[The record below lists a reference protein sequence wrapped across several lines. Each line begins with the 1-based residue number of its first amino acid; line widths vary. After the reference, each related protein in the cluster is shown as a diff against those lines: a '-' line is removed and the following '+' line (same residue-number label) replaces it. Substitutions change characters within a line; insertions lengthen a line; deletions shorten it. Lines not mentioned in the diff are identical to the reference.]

1 MIWHTGHG
9 LTVPGA
15 RGTRLPPPAGGCL
28 AERMTTPHT
37 TGQAPSAHRE
47 PTSTAQGPVTEERG
61 LGPPGGS
68 GGSLPRVSGQG
79 PVTEERG
86 LRPSGGSGGS
96 LPRVSAADVGTVV
109 TRHGIQTVEPIIRP
123 YLRHTPAITVDRADF
138 GLPPGPLVLKL
149 EQLQHGGSF
158 KARGAFANLLLR
170 DMPAAGV
177 VAASGGNHGAAVAF
191 AARALGIP
199 ARIYVPH
206 VSSPAKIARIRSY
219 GADLVVAGDTYS
231 DALAAC
237 QEWTAGSGALPIH
250 AYDQAETMLG
260 AGTLGMELAGQ
271 APDATQVL
279 ASVGGGGLL
288 AGVAAWY
295 AGRVQV
301 VGVEPEGAP
310 TLTAAMRAG
319 RPADAEAGSVAV
331 DSLAPRRV
339 GELTFAIIRQNA
351 AKVLL
356 VDDEAIVATQ
366 QLLWELLRVVAEPG
380 GCAALAALVSGRCEP
395 APGETVAVVISGA
408 NTTAVDF
415 GPPAARPKPRD
426 QGTGP

>member
-1 MIWHTGHG
+1 
-9 LTVPGA
+9 
-15 RGTRLPPPAGGCL
+15 
-28 AERMTTPHT
+28 MTTPNT
-37 TGQAPSAHRE
+37 TGQATP
-47 PTSTAQGPVTEERG
+47 AQYRDLT
-61 LGPPGGS
+61 
-68 GGSLPRVSGQG
+68 
-79 PVTEERG
+79 
-86 LRPSGGSGGS
+86 
-96 LPRVSAADVGTVV
+96 AADVGTVV
-109 TRHGIQTVEPIIRP
+109 TRHGIRTVEPIIRP

-149 EQLQHGGSF
+149 ELLQHAGSF

-219 GADLVVAGDTYS
+219 GADLVVTGDTYS
-231 DALAAC
+231 DALAAS
-237 QEWTAGSGALPIH
+237 QEWTATSGALAIH

-260 AGTLGMELAGQ
+260 AGSLGMELAEQ

-295 AGRVQV
+295 AGRAQV

-319 RPADAEAGSVAV
+319 RPVDAETGSVAV
-331 DSLAPRRV
+331 DSLAPRQV
-339 GELTFAIIRQNA
+339 GELTFAIIRQQRGAGA
-351 AKVLL
+351 AGGRRRHPP
-356 VDDEAIVATQ
+356 DPATA
-366 QLLWELLRVVAEPG
+366 LGDAAGGGRAWRVHGPGRPGVRALRAR
-380 GCAALAALVSGRCEP
+380 AGRDGRRGDQRREHDRGRLRPTP
-395 APGETVAVVISGA
+395 AT
-408 NTTAVDF
+408 
-415 GPPAARPKPRD
+415 PPASATRGSPPGPAGQGPRD
-426 QGTGP
+426 EVTGPRPRGVPGVLPRASARMGGAVTPRPVP

>member
-1 MIWHTGHG
+1 
-9 LTVPGA
+9 
-15 RGTRLPPPAGGCL
+15 
-28 AERMTTPHT
+28 MTTPHT
-37 TGQAPSAHRE
+37 TGPAPSAQRRE
-47 PTSTAQGPVTEERG
+47 PTP
-61 LGPPGGS
+61 
-68 GGSLPRVSGQG
+68 
-79 PVTEERG
+79 
-86 LRPSGGSGGS
+86 
-96 LPRVSAADVGTVV
+96 ADVGTVV
-109 TRHGIQTVEPIIRP
+109 TRHGIQTVEPLIRP

-170 DMPAAGV
+170 DVPAAGV

-219 GADLVVAGDTYS
+219 GADLVVTGDTYA
-231 DALAAC
+231 DALAAS
-237 QEWTAGSGALPIH
+237 QEWIAGSGALPVH

-271 APDATQVL
+271 APEATQVL

-295 AGRVQV
+295 AGRAQV

-310 TLTAAMRAG
+310 TFTAAMRAG
-319 RPADAEAGSVAV
+319 RPVDAEAGGVAV
-331 DSLAPRRV
+331 DSLGARRA

-351 AKVLL
+351 AKVQL
-356 VDDEAIVATQ
+356 VDDDAIIATQ
-366 QLLWELLRVVAEPG
+366 QLLWETLRMVAEPG

-415 GPPAARPKPRD
+415 GRGLTR
-426 QGTGP
+426 